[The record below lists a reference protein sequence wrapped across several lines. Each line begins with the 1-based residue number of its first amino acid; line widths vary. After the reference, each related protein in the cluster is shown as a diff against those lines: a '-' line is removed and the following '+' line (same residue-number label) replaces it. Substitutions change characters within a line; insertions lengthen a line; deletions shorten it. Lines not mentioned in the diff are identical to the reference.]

1 MYSSDGASNPADRDE
16 MFAGKKFV
24 RLILARSSC
33 PLKFNE
39 RLVYSYLLYRRQQ
52 DGETPVTIT
61 RVAEVT
67 GLDRGTAAASAIRA
81 LVELELVREAP
92 GGYTATD
99 RLPDWLVVRKDG
111 TIATFNLYLPSPSS
125 PLTPK
130 QNGVYWTLWSLAYK
144 SEDGRTVTGQTSA
157 GIAALIGVEERYCSK
172 DSERR
177 GRYGAFTSLE
187 RLGLLDRDRETGT
200 FALRPITPE
209 QLGWWLDTKPK
220 QKAQAV
226 AKTPSP
232 KPEGQAVRP
241 TRAKAKNL
249 WAALDWQPGPRDK
262 PDDWSILEEY
272 SIPFADEK
280 LAMADLTL
288 NERVSYL
295 NHVRQLATLGAA
307 DVIEFISHGRLAH
320 LISEAESLHA
330 RNGRSGSCL
339 NLLKSLTQK
348 KWSRC
353 A

>member
-1 MYSSDGASNPADRDE
+1 
-16 MFAGKKFV
+16 
-24 RLILARSSC
+24 
-33 PLKFNE
+33 
-39 RLVYSYLLYRRQQ
+39 VYSYLLYRRQQ
-52 DGETPVTIT
+52 DGETPVTVT

-67 GLDRGTAAASAIRA
+67 GLDRGTAATSAIRA
-81 LVELELVREAP
+81 LVKLELLREVP
-92 GGYTATD
+92 GGYSATD

-144 SEDGRTVTGQTSA
+144 SDDGRTVTGQTSA

-172 DSERR
+172 DNERR
-177 GRYGAFTSLE
+177 QRYGAFTSLE
-187 RLGLLDRDRETGT
+187 RLGLLDRDRETCT
-200 FALRPITPE
+200 FFLRPVTPE

-220 QKAQAV
+220 REPKAV
-226 AKTPSP
+226 AEMASP
-232 KPEGQAVRP
+232 KPEAQAVRT

-262 PDDWSILEEY
+262 QDDWSILEEY
-272 SIPFADEK
+272 SIPAVDEK

-295 NHVRQLATLGAA
+295 NLVRRMARLGAA
-307 DVIEFISHGRLAH
+307 DLIEFISHGKLAN
-320 LISEAESLHA
+320 LLSEAEYLHA
-330 RNGRSGSCL
+330 RNDRSGSCL

-348 KWSRC
+348 RWSRC